1 VYGQTDRQT
10 DNLTF
15 SKLSSPGRDR
25 VRGAQFP
32 TGARVGRANG
42 RTDDASAR
50 AVRRA
55 KGRTIG
61 RSKQEEVSGGRTDG
75 RTRVDRFLDLDL
87 DCVALTPLRRRRRH
101 VSSIERA
108 DKTGAGL

>member
-1 VYGQTDRQT
+1 MDKQT

-32 TGARVGRANG
+32 ADERTGGRRERARGETG
-42 RTDDASAR
+42 EGTDD
-50 AVRRA
+50 
-55 KGRTIG
+55 
-61 RSKQEEVSGGRTDG
+61 RSVETGGGVGRTDG

-87 DCVALTPLRRRRRH
+87 DWVALTPLRRRRRH

>member
-1 VYGQTDRQT
+1 MCVCMDKQI

-25 VRGAQFP
+25 VRGARSVP
-32 TGARVGRANG
+32 DGRPR
-42 RTDDASAR
+42 RTDGRRTRAR

-75 RTRVDRFLDLDL
+75 RARVDRFLDLDL

-108 DKTGAGL
+108 DKTGSGL